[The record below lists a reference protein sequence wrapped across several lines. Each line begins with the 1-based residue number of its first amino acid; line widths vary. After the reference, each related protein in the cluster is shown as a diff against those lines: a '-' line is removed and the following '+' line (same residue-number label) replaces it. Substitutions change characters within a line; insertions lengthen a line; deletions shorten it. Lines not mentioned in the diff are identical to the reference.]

1 MRTGAIKRVTREQ
14 IRSAAAKKE
23 CDGRREDGVVS
34 SGRQMVSCTRLFQG
48 PRVYEAQHFQ
58 SLVLHFPLR
67 WGVQEACLASRGVDR
82 R

>member
-1 MRTGAIKRVTREQ
+1 VTREQ
-14 IRSAAAKKE
+14 IRSAAAKKKSVMYVAKTE
-23 CDGRREDGVVS
+23 WLS
-34 SGRQMVSCTRLFQG
+34 SGRQTVSCTRLLQG

-67 WGVQEACLASRGVDR
+67 WGGQEACLASRGVDR